1 MPEQVTL
8 PGIDPGLSMA
18 FEAYLS
24 TVQPLAMQLVAVID
38 ALNAVAFDEARRTL
52 ATGLLDGAA
61 DIAGELNHA
70 LDATTVAHEL
80 GGA

>member
-8 PGIDPGLSMA
+8 PGIDPGLSKA

-24 TVQPLAMQLVAVID
+24 TLQPLAMQLVAVID
-38 ALNAVAFDEARRTL
+38 ALNATAFDEARRTL
-52 ATGLLDGAA
+52 ATGLLEGAA
-61 DIAGELNHA
+61 EIAAELNHA
-70 LDATTVAHEL
+70 LDGTTVAREL